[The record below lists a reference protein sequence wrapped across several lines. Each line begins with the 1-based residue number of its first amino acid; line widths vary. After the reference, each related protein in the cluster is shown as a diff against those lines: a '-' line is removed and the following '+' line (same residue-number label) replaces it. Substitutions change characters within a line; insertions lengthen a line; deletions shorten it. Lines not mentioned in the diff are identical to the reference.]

1 MEPNGKTI
9 YISGPMRGIPQ
20 FNFAAFDFAEDLWAH
35 MGWKVLNPAKRGW
48 GSGDPATGTGVT
60 PEEVQAWLRE
70 DIREIVSECDAIGLI
85 RGWEE
90 SEGAKL
96 EAAVAFAIGLDF
108 YDAHSLQPLVPEGVE
123 S

>member
-9 YISGPMRGIPQ
+9 YISGPMRGIPR
-20 FNFAAFDFAEDLWAH
+20 FNFAAFDFAEDLWTS
-35 MGWKVLNPAKRGW
+35 MGYTVLNPASRGW

-60 PEEVQAWLRE
+60 EYEVQEWLRA
-70 DIREIVSECDAIGLI
+70 DIREITQCDAIALLP
-85 RGWEE
+85 GWEE

-108 YDAHSLQPLVPEGVE
+108 FDAHSLQPLVPEAV
-123 S
+123 